1 MKKTVSLL
9 IALLMSLTLVLFV
22 GCGEG
27 KTSGV
32 IKGNYKEATAE
43 ELQTAIA
50 AIDEEKLFGDMSA
63 ADWALGVNLS
73 ESFAVNGKM
82 GTEEV
87 SLSSDGSYQIS
98 VAKKGTAFD
107 IAGKGDFS
115 LEMNVPALM
124 PGMTAG
130 ESKMNMTVYNDMNNM
145 YIAAKENGAKD
156 EMKLKVDFD
165 KIGGIGGMAAEEE
178 LPGGMVPVPGG
189 IDLAQVLAMAKELG
203 VKVEMDNANGL
214 KLKVSADDA
223 ALNKIVEMIMGEIGG
238 NNPEEEL
245 LAAEDDATVKS
256 PVTFSKSLLEV
267 YVHIDADGKLV
278 AASINMDINFALDMT
293 GLMAAAPAPS
303 SEMNMSVKGAL
314 RFEVN
319 NKTVVLPEGIATD
332 NTYIDISTMM

>member
-115 LEMNVPALM
+115 
-124 PGMTAG
+124 
-130 ESKMNMTVYNDMNNM
+130 
-145 YIAAKENGAKD
+145 
-156 EMKLKVDFD
+156 
-165 KIGGIGGMAAEEE
+165 
-178 LPGGMVPVPGG
+178 
-189 IDLAQVLAMAKELG
+189 
-203 VKVEMDNANGL
+203 
-214 KLKVSADDA
+214 
-223 ALNKIVEMIMGEIGG
+223 
-238 NNPEEEL
+238 
-245 LAAEDDATVKS
+245 
-256 PVTFSKSLLEV
+256 
-267 YVHIDADGKLV
+267 
-278 AASINMDINFALDMT
+278 
-293 GLMAAAPAPS
+293 
-303 SEMNMSVKGAL
+303 
-314 RFEVN
+314 
-319 NKTVVLPEGIATD
+319 
-332 NTYIDISTMM
+332 